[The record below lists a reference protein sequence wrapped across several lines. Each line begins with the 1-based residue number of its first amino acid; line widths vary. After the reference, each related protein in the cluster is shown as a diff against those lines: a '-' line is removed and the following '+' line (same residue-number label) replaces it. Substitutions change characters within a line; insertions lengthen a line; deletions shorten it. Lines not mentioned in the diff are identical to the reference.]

1 MSTPT
6 NPAIWTDPGAGKP
19 YHAATL
25 EPIRTAGADLG
36 EKRRMVD
43 GPPLGDDDL
52 EEFARQLAGRAKL
65 GKRTTT
71 TDPDPR

>member
-1 MSTPT
+1 MSAPDRIG
-6 NPAIWTDPGAGKP
+6 IWVDPVTKKHYDAL
-19 YHAATL
+19 TL
-25 EPIRTAGADLG
+25 QPITTAGTNLG

-65 GKRTTT
+65 PKPHTK
-71 TDPDPR
+71 DDA

>member
-6 NPAIWTDPGAGKP
+6 NPAIWTDPTTGLR
-19 YHAATL
+19 YCAATM
-25 EPIRTAGADLG
+25 EPIHTAGTDLG

-65 GKRTTT
+65 PKPHTKDGM
-71 TDPDPR
+71 